1 MYRTTEDLKKN
12 SSTGT
17 AYYVTMMYEKDIT
30 HELMNLGSRL
40 SVAVIPHVLRQKTY
54 TKYIKKKLSV
64 TRILVASIRIA
75 PSERRPEDNHGRI

>member
-17 AYYVTMMYEKDIT
+17 AYYVTMYEKDIT
-30 HELMNLGSRL
+30 HDAMNLGISIL

-54 TKYIKKKLSV
+54 TKYIKKNY
-64 TRILVASIRIA
+64 R
-75 PSERRPEDNHGRI
+75 